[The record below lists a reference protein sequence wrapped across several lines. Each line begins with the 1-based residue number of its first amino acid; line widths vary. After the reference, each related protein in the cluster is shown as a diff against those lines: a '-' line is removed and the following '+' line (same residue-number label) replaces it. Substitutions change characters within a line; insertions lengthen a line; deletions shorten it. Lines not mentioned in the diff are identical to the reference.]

1 MIQVWS
7 LGLRAPTSSR
17 RKTTPDEAMRTLSSS
32 TAVNRKPA
40 LVGFALHSRSSVRG
54 VAQQD
59 DTAGAS
65 TKGGFLDL
73 RWRLVSIP
81 VGLAALAG
89 RIEDFGPIAHL
100 VTVRSGERP
109 HVVAVKV
116 RWDDRR
122 LVVAA
127 GRTTSANVDQRP
139 DVTVLWA
146 APPGGAYCL
155 IVDGTARRLSGADG
169 PGLAIEPTAAVLH
182 RTPEGDPSEPSCITV
197 LPRPGKG

>member
-1 MIQVWS
+1 M
-7 LGLRAPTSSR
+7 
-17 RKTTPDEAMRTLSSS
+17 
-32 TAVNRKPA
+32 
-40 LVGFALHSRSSVRG
+40 
-54 VAQQD
+54 
-59 DTAGAS
+59 
-65 TKGGFLDL
+65 
-73 RWRLVSIP
+73 
-81 VGLAALAG
+81 AALAG
-89 RIEDFGPIAHL
+89 HIEDFGSIAHL
-100 VTVRSGERP
+100 VTVRSEGRP
-109 HVVAVKV
+109 HVVSVRV

-122 LVVAA
+122 LVVTV

-155 IVDGTARRLSGADG
+155 IVDGTAQRLSG